1 MATAE
6 KEGCNVKVDG
16 KTAARPRGFEK
27 NGKDLF
33 KEHWGTLKEFY
44 SDNEIMKSKFR
55 RKKKS
60 LWPEKSLWPNAV
72 DTENE

>member
-44 SDNEIMKSKFR
+44 ADNEIMKSKFR
-55 RKKKS
+55 RKKKVTLARKVS
-60 LWPEKSLWPNAV
+60 VAKCGGHRE
-72 DTENE
+72 